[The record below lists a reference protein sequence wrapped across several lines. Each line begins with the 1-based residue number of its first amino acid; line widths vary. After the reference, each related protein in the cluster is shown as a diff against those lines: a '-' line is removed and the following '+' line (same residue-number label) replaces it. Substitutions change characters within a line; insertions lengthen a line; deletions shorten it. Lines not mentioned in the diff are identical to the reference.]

1 MRKNDTSAKFPFDN
15 ESYLD
20 ALSFDTSLIDP
31 AHLVIYDKLDE
42 GKFGQVYRGVLKCG
56 KSEQIPVAI
65 KELKLNVEQSR
76 NEIRKE
82 ADLMRPLNHPY
93 IIKFVGVCF
102 EGRSSLKI
110 VLEYAKL
117 GALNKYLKEHKTEMK
132 MPRLIQL
139 CHQIALAMEYLA
151 SKAIVHRDLAARNV
165 LLLNEN
171 TCKVTDFG
179 MSRIMNDDNYYYQV

>member
-1 MRKNDTSAKFPFDN
+1 
-15 ESYLD
+15 
-20 ALSFDTSLIDP
+20 
-31 AHLVIYDKLDE
+31 
-42 GKFGQVYRGVLKCG
+42 
-56 KSEQIPVAI
+56 
-65 KELKLNVEQSR
+65 
-76 NEIRKE
+76 
-82 ADLMRPLNHPY
+82 MRPLNHPN

-132 MPRLIQL
+132 ITQLIQL
-139 CHQIALAMEYLA
+139 CHQIALAMGYLA

-179 MSRIMNDDNYYYQV
+179 MSRIMNDANYYYQVKKN